1 MVGYRAE
8 DFLSA
13 AKEATGLSDFGES
26 DEFLTGLRLLC
37 ADLSDAPN
45 IDDAARTRLTGAI
58 SGNLANR
65 LRLVEERQRLPAV
78 CEEVIDGPVVLI
90 GLPRTGTTAL
100 VDLMAQDPAAR
111 APLHWEVQN
120 LFPPPDRGN
129 WARDPRIAALQ
140 AEFDATAD
148 SNPMVAL
155 GLHIFGAMLPEEC
168 NAINGVEFWS
178 PSLGVMAHM
187 PRHAEWL
194 QWSLP
199 SRPYRGHKWVL
210 QHLQHHGPA
219 GRWLLKS
226 PFHIHALPQ
235 LLAEYPNAVFVQT
248 HRHPT
253 ALMPSMCG
261 LYSTI
266 RGEGEGDPRRAIT
279 GKELCRV
286 WGTGMQ
292 RAMAARQDPALNA
305 RVVDVSH
312 RSMVEDP
319 MGTLKSVYAR
329 LNLDFTP
336 QAEAAATAWL
346 ANPAQH
352 MSKVKFTLE
361 QFGLTEDE
369 VIDAFGP
376 YAERFKDYF

>member
-1 MVGYRAE
+1 
-8 DFLSA
+8 
-13 AKEATGLSDFGES
+13 
-26 DEFLTGLRLLC
+26 
-37 ADLSDAPN
+37 
-45 IDDAARTRLTGAI
+45 
-58 SGNLANR
+58 
-65 LRLVEERQRLPAV
+65 
-78 CEEVIDGPVVLI
+78 
-90 GLPRTGTTAL
+90 
-100 VDLMAQDPAAR
+100 
-111 APLHWEVQN
+111 
-120 LFPPPDRGN
+120 
-129 WARDPRIAALQ
+129 
-140 AEFDATAD
+140 
-148 SNPMVAL
+148 
-155 GLHIFGAMLPEEC
+155 
-168 NAINGVEFWS
+168 
-178 PSLGVMAHM
+178 
-187 PRHAEWL
+187 
-194 QWSLP
+194 
-199 SRPYRGHKWVL
+199 
-210 QHLQHHGPA
+210 
-219 GRWLLKS
+219 
-226 PFHIHALPQ
+226 
-235 LLAEYPNAVFVQT
+235 
-248 HRHPT
+248 
-253 ALMPSMCG
+253 MCG